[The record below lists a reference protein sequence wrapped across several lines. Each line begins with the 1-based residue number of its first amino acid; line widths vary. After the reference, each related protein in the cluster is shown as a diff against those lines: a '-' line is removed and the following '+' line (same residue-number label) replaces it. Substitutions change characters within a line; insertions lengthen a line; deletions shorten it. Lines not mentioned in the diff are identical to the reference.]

1 MLTSNNLIEWL
12 QSEIVADDKNVVP
25 VGKKIPNT
33 DKDMTES
40 ISIGIP
46 SIIPVAVNT
55 VIQQVQISWL
65 SEKIYFITD
74 RLYYTLRYAKY
85 HYFY

>member
-33 DKDMTES
+33 DKDMTERYFNNATS
-40 ISIGIP
+40 IC
-46 SIIPVAVNT
+46 IPVTVNI
-55 VIQQVQISWL
+55 VIQQVQKLW
-65 SEKIYFITD
+65 D
-74 RLYYTLRYAKY
+74 RKDLF
-85 HYFY
+85 HYC